1 MSPYAGRYRPGPC
14 ETCESNPERKKSKVR
29 VARVVQAPSA
39 GGGKVMN
46 KKKDACKRCGKV
58 KLMQGR
64 GLCSTCLY
72 QVRKAGE
79 LEQWPPLN
87 PSRARRIKEGIAQK
101 KAAAAQKTGPANDGI
116 CGEMCP
122 AWDACKDLAPG
133 TLPETCPKLGG
144 AQEQVGNRLAAPGMI
159 ELSSNPASG
168 ITIVINITAPAGMLC
183 DMFMD
188 ELKKGGTLAQALGR
202 LSNDAAV

>member
-14 ETCESNPERKKSKVR
+14 ETCERNPDRKKSKGR
-29 VARVVQAPSA
+29 VARVVQAPPA

-79 LEQWPPLN
+79 LDQWPPLN

-116 CGEMCP
+116 CGETCP
-122 AWDACKDLAPG
+122 EWNACKDLAPG
-133 TLPETCPKLGG
+133 TWPGTCPKLGG
-144 AQEQVGNRLAAPGMI
+144 AGQEGAGDRLAAPGKI
-159 ELSSNPASG
+159 ELRGDPVSG
-168 ITIVINITAPAGMLC
+168 ITININITAPAGTLC
-183 DMFMD
+183 DMFLD
-188 ELKKGGTLAQALGR
+188 ELKSGGTLAQALGR
-202 LSNDAAV
+202 LSK

>member
-1 MSPYAGRYRPGPC
+1 
-14 ETCESNPERKKSKVR
+14 
-29 VARVVQAPSA
+29 
-39 GGGKVMN
+39 MN

-101 KAAAAQKTGPANDGI
+101 KGGGPEDGPANDGI
-116 CGEMCP
+116 CGETCP
-122 AWDACKDLAPG
+122 EWNACKDLAPG
-133 TLPETCPKLGG
+133 TWPGTCPKLGG
-144 AQEQVGNRLAAPGMI
+144 TPEDTGDRSAAAGAI
-159 ELSSNPASG
+159 ELRSEPGAG
-168 ITIVINITAPAGMLC
+168 ITIIINITAPAGTLC
-183 DMFMD
+183 DMFLD
-188 ELKKGGTLAQALGR
+188 ELKRGGTLAQALGR
-202 LSNDAAV
+202 LSK